1 MSAFLFNIGLVLL
14 AVSASILF
22 CAQAFSLYANSTA
35 IQDIFGNQVRLS
47 LGGAAV
53 NIKAIGELVQGC

>member
-35 IQDIFGNQVRLS
+35 IQDIFGNQVGLS
-47 LGGAAV
+47 LHHALT
-53 NIKAIGELVQGC
+53 ELP

>member
-14 AVSASILF
+14 AVSAAILF

-35 IQDIFGNQVRLS
+35 IQEIFGNQVS
-47 LGGAAV
+47 LPT
-53 NIKAIGELVQGC
+53 ITPI